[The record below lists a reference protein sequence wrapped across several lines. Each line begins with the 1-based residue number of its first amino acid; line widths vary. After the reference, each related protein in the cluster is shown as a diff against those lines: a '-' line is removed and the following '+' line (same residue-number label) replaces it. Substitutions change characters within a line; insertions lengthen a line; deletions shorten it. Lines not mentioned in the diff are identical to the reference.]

1 LKWEIPQESP
11 QKKEVWMKKAIV
23 AVLLGTLL
31 MSGLLAGCVREGVP
45 GSGDLTTQEFNFS
58 DFTRVEVGSAFQ
70 VEIVQADSYRV
81 SVTADDNLFEYIQVS
96 KQGETLK
103 IGLKLLPLRPL
114 FTTLRAEISMPQIY
128 DLDLSGATK
137 GTVSGFS
144 STENLDIELSGASS
158 LNLVEM
164 SAGDVEFE
172 LSGASRVSGDITA
185 GGDARIDLSGA
196 SSVQLQGSASDLII
210 NASGAS
216 RAALDNFPVANADV
230 ELSGASGATVNL
242 DGRLDADLS
251 GASRLSYIGEP
262 NMGDI
267 NTSSGSSVSKK

>member
-1 LKWEIPQESP
+1 
-11 QKKEVWMKKAIV
+11 MKKAIV
-23 AVLLGTLL
+23 AVLVAVLL
-31 MSGLLAGCVREGVP
+31 TSGLSAGCVGHGEA
-45 GSGDLTTQEFNFS
+45 GSGNLVTEEFEFS
-58 DFTRVEVGSAFQ
+58 DFTRVEVGGAFE

-81 SVTADDNLFEYIQVS
+81 SVTADDNLFEYIKVS

-144 STENLDIELSGASS
+144 STENLDTELSGASS

-172 LSGASRVSGDITA
+172 LSGASRASGDITA
-185 GGDARIDLSGA
+185 SGDARLNLSGA
-196 SSVQLQGSASDLII
+196 SSVQLQGSASDLVID
-210 NASGAS
+210 ASGAS
-216 RAALDNFPVANADV
+216 RVELDNFPVDNADV
-230 ELSGASGATVNL
+230 KLSGASGATVNL
-242 DGRLDADLS
+242 DGRLDANLS
-251 GASRLSYIGEP
+251 GASKLSYIGEP
-262 NMGDI
+262 TMGDVR
-267 NTSSGSSVSKK
+267 TSGGSSVSKK